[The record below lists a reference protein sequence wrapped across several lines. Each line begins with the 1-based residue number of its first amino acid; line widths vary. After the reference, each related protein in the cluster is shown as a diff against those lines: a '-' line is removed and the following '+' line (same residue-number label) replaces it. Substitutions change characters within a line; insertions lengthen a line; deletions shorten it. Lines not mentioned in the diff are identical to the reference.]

1 MRFFAVVAALVSA
14 VFAETFTVAVG
25 GSSSLTFN
33 PTSVKA
39 AVGDIVA
46 FQLSLF
52 FSFKLEWRRLT
63 LNHSLSGN
71 HSVTQSTF
79 ADPCK
84 PMTSPTPGID
94 SNYQFVGTSPGAT
107 VPQWSITV
115 DNATAPLWFYC
126 KQEPHCSKGMVFA
139 VNPTA
144 DKTFDAF
151 QAKAMGVT
159 ASGSAAAPSGTNNG
173 ASAITGA
180 TGLLATFLGIVVGS
194 LL

>member
-1 MRFFAVVAALVSA
+1 MRFFAVVAALISA
-14 VFAETFTVAVG
+14 VSAETFTIAVG

-46 FQLSLF
+46 FQF
-52 FSFKLEWRRLT
+52 
-63 LNHSLSGN
+63 LSGN
-71 HSVTQSTF
+71 HSATQSTF

-84 PMTSPTPGID
+84 PMTSPTAGVD
-94 SNYQFVGTSPGAT
+94 SNYQFVGNSTGTT

-115 DNATAPLWFYC
+115 QNATAPLWFYC
-126 KQEPHCSKGMVFA
+126 KQQPHCSKGMVFA
-139 VNPTA
+139 VNPSA
-144 DKTFDAF
+144 DKTFEAF

-159 ASGSAAAPSGTNNG
+159 PSGSAAAPGASGNG
-173 ASAITGA
+173 ASAIAGTA
-180 TGLLATFLGIVVGS
+180 GLLVTFLGIVAGS